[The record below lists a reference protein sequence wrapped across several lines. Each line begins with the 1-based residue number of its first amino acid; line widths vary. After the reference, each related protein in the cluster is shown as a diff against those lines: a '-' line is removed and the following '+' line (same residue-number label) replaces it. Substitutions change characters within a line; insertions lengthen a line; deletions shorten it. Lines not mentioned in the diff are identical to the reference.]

1 MGKSNSKF
9 QQIGTFDQF
18 CKEREKKKLNES
30 QEVAI
35 DVPFYD
41 EAVTSVLND
50 IHSIA
55 GNPVIWGALINYLKM
70 KYTVIDRDIVGD
82 DSLVIAHIRDILF
95 QRYGE
100 SILGGDI
107 GCLTYDAAELGAKSL
122 VISTLST
129 EILRKIRI
137 EAGIE
142 IEPEPEPEVKP
153 LVTVSLDNV
162 CYDEEED
169 LPFESRIVKSFKHFS
184 SMLNEGVAKIK
195 SEHDEK
201 AIEYCL
207 NTIEKAAGSLKA
219 DDIMK
224 AASKD
229 GYETLNG
236 YIRSIVENYLQDYE
250 VEFNGKKLKENDE
263 QATILKQARKLFAY
277 QVVGDVIAKI
287 NKENNN

>member
-18 CKEREKKKLNES
+18 CKEREKKKLNEG

-41 EAVTSVLND
+41 EAITSVLND

-129 EILRKIRI
+129 DILHKIRI

-142 IEPEPEPEVKP
+142 IEPEQEPEVKP
-153 LVTVSLDNV
+153 LVTVSLDNAS
-162 CYDEEED
+162 YDDD
-169 LPFESRIVKSFKHFS
+169 LPFECKKATNVDGYEKFCTK
-184 SMLNEGVAKIK
+184 LNESVRDLRL
-195 SEHDEK
+195 E
-201 AIEYCL
+201 IEDKCLDYCL
-207 NTIEKAAGSLKA
+207 NKIEKDCGSVKYDDVAKVVKEEQTTLA
-219 DDIMK
+219 DYIKDFAEDYFSKEDITINGRK
-224 AASKD
+224 IEKD
-229 GYETLNG
+229 H
-236 YIRSIVENYLQDYE
+236 
-250 VEFNGKKLKENDE
+250 
-263 QATILKQARKLFAY
+263 ILKQARKLFVEQTAEE
-277 QVVGDVIAKI
+277 IIKTI
-287 NKENNN
+287 SKETIKK